1 MKYDVLIV
9 GGGPTGSATARR
21 LSGAGYRVAVM
32 EEHSEIGIPVSCAG
46 LVTGRVLEIAGIK
59 DVIMNKI
66 RGAYVHSPGG
76 GEIKIG
82 GDRTHAFVID
92 REMFDKEMAEMA
104 ISEGAKYLFKRK
116 FSDAN
121 KKDGKIVISGKD
133 SIECRCLVGADG
145 ARSRVAECFDFPG
158 VREYVYAMQTVVPYD
173 TEDEFVDIFLGK
185 DIAPGF
191 FAWIIPEGRRARIG
205 LGVGEGHNLKE
216 YFRKFLKMLD
226 VKEGG
231 KNAGVIPLG
240 MRGKL
245 SEGNIF
251 LVGDA
256 AGQVKAT
263 SGGGIYPGLV
273 GAKVLASSI
282 QEFMDGGNCSYR
294 REYMAEFGKELKKS
308 MFFRKLFLKAEDKK
322 IDAIFNSIDANIIK
336 TINDYGDIDYP
347 SRLAKEI
354 VRKHTKLLKFLFLP
368 F

>member
-1 MKYDVLIV
+1 M
-9 GGGPTGSATARR
+9 
-21 LSGAGYRVAVM
+21 
-32 EEHSEIGIPVSCAG
+32 
-46 LVTGRVLEIAGIK
+46 
-59 DVIMNKI
+59 
-66 RGAYVHSPGG
+66 
-76 GEIKIG
+76 
-82 GDRTHAFVID
+82 
-92 REMFDKEMAEMA
+92 
-104 ISEGAKYLFKRK
+104 
-116 FSDAN
+116 
-121 KKDGKIVISGKD
+121 
-133 SIECRCLVGADG
+133 GADG

-226 VKEGG
+226 VKEGEKCRRHTSWYAWKIVRRKYLSCRRCSRAG
-231 KNAGVIPLG
+231 K
-240 MRGKL
+240 
-245 SEGNIF
+245 
-251 LVGDA
+251 GDIWR
-256 AGQVKAT
+256 
-263 SGGGIYPGLV
+263 GIYPGLV

-282 QEFMDGGNCSYR
+282 QEFMGGGNCSYR

-354 VRKHTKLLKFLFLP
+354 VKKHTKLLKFLFLP